1 MSNQQSMVLEYIKEF
16 GSITPMEAFSLG
28 ITKLATRVSEM
39 RREGIEIDGVM
50 VSALNRYGKKCR
62 YMKYT
67 LGEGV

>member
-1 MSNQQSMVLEYIKEF
+1 MNQQAMVLEYIKEY

-50 VSALNRYGKKCR
+50 VSSLNRYGKKCR
-62 YMKYT
+62 YMKCT
-67 LGEGV
+67 LGGGV